1 MSFPTPAPAAE
12 RPATLEETQPGRVVP
27 IDRSVA
33 PAVLLLAL
41 FGALWFVVSALAGL
55 AASIQLHLPGFL
67 AGEPFLFGRLRA
79 TEHTLLTYGW
89 LTNAGLAFALWAAH
103 RLGKVEL
110 RVGWAPVLGA
120 LGWNIALLFGAV
132 SLLAG
137 RGNGVAWLELPRSF
151 GPFLTVS
158 FLVVALWVAS
168 AFSRRHTGNVFASQ
182 WYILAAILVFP
193 VVHLVSQAM
202 VLWFPSPGVVQA
214 VAAAWHAQHLAV
226 LFLGSLALASLY
238 LVIPKALGAPIRSYY
253 LAPVGFWTFLSF
265 GTWAGTASL
274 VGSPVPAWA
283 QSVGVVG
290 AAMLA
295 VPVLIISLSLLP
307 TLAAGGPS
315 GKGSPALRFAVLG
328 ALAFVLWGAATA
340 AMPFRSVSGLLRF
353 TDAELALAA
362 LGLQGFVGFSLL
374 AGLYYLLPRV
384 TGRDWPSAGLL
395 AAHYWSS
402 LLGLLGLV
410 VVLAG
415 HGWIQAGAASLSP
428 EALGQVSLGWNAA
441 ASLFRTLLLL
451 GGVAF
456 LLNLVLLLVARPA
469 RRDVAHASAR

>member
-1 MSFPTPAPAAE
+1 MSLAPSAPAAE
-12 RPATLEETQPGRVVP
+12 RPSTLEETQPGRVAP
-27 IDRSVA
+27 IDHSVA
-33 PAVLLLAL
+33 PAVLLLAA
-41 FGALWFVVSALAGL
+41 FGALWYVVSALAGL
-55 AASIQLHLPGFL
+55 VASLQLHLPGFL
-67 AGEPFLFGRLRA
+67 AGEPLLFGRLRA
-79 TEHTLLTYGW
+79 VEHTLLTYGW

-120 LGWNIALLFGAV
+120 LGWNVALLLGVGA
-132 SLLAG
+132 LLAG
-137 RGNGVAWLELPRSF
+137 RANGIAWLELPRAF
-151 GPFLTVS
+151 GPFLTAS

-168 AFSRRHTGNVFASQ
+168 AFSRRHTGHVFASQ

-202 VLWFPSPGVVQA
+202 VLWFPSAGVVQA

-226 LFLGSLALASLY
+226 LFLGSLALAALY

-253 LAPVGFWTFLSF
+253 LAPVGFWTFLAF
-265 GTWAGTASL
+265 GTWSGTASL

-290 AAMLA
+290 AALIA

-315 GKGSPALRFAVLG
+315 GKGSPALRFATLG
-328 ALAFVLWGAATA
+328 AVAFLLWGFAAA
-340 AMPFRSVSGLLRF
+340 VLPFRSVSGLLRF
-353 TDAELALAA
+353 TDAELAHAV

-384 TGRDWPSAGLL
+384 TGREWPSAGLV
-395 AAHYWSS
+395 AAH
-402 LLGLLGLV
+402 LGATVLGLVGLV

-415 HGWIQAGAASLSP
+415 HGWVQAGAAALSP
-428 EALGQVSLGWNAA
+428 EALAETSLGWNAA
-441 ASLFRTLLLL
+441 ASLFRALLLL

-456 LLNLVLLLVARPA
+456 LLNTLLLLVARPA
-469 RRDVAHASAR
+469 RRDAPHASAR